1 MNRGGEERGKE
12 RGGSEEGRGEGK
24 KGRWEREGRRREGVK
39 KEKWKRASKYI
50 VDTGPLT
57 TDMLSSLRCRE
68 VVQRVSLL
76 MNVVSV
82 YQFTDGI
89 QVCL

>member
-1 MNRGGEERGKE
+1 MRGE
-12 RGGSEEGRGEGK
+12 GGSEGGRG
-24 KGRWEREGRRREGVK
+24 EGRRREGVK
-39 KEKWKRASKYI
+39 KEKWERASKFI
-50 VDTGPLT
+50 VSNVDVGPMT
-57 TDMLSSLRCRE
+57 ADMLSSSLRCRE

-89 QVCL
+89 QVCLQIKPFVVSRAS